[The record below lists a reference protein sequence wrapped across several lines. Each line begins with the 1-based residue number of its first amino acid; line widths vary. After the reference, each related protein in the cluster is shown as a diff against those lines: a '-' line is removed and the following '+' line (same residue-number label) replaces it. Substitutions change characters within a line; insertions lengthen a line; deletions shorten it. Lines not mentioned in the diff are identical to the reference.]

1 MEPKTYNIGA
11 IITVMF
17 MQKIDPL
24 APLSNCVNAFLR
36 AIGCHGNRVLMGTA
50 SLLFVALSAFPQLTN
65 RVGAIADCVGREPLN
80 VTIKA
85 DATDTFTAWAR
96 VKADLAAEIRLAQDE
111 QCASAP
117 IAAGQA
123 WAWVKFDNKVS
134 LKQGSQVASITT
146 KSQVIFL
153 DKLLFTVDTT
163 CTPVNEGDNCVLEG
177 MDIDITG
184 VEQEVAKG
192 VDLRIAAQIHGAGAD
207 TPQVSFMLDD
217 KVFEGK
223 RAVQNEALYCA
234 VEPLDEICGV
244 VRNSELDLG
253 PHMLSVSAKDGDR
266 MSVVNVEF
274 TVVEMTDRT
283 TLEANKD
290 AGNQKPTLPIRHSS
304 DEQPDLVGRQLA
316 SPNRYAALNES
327 NPNSDISQSAKVPTF
342 VIGQGAVLGDTLS
355 GEIGLS
361 VPASLV
367 KKGDEKITYK
377 VDGDVIGTITAR
389 ELPYIVN
396 TSDFDNHGHQFEALI
411 SSSDGVESAV
421 EVAAIVNNS
430 PFLAVKSW
438 VATRT
443 ARIILMTTCL
453 TVVVLLVVLELRKLV
468 KAKRMQEVTGVN
480 TQAIGYVKGTRT
492 IAQGYGML
500 AIVVLTTVGAA
511 LLIAPATP
519 AYSGNASVTI
529 QPEDDRVNYIHET
542 GSSTEISSQYIIL
555 R

>member
-1 MEPKTYNIGA
+1 
-11 IITVMF
+11 MF
-17 MQKIDPL
+17 MQKNDLHTPL
-24 APLSNCVNAFLR
+24 GDIVNAFLR
-36 AIGCHGNRVLMGTA
+36 IIRCHGKSALIVA
-50 SLLFVALSAFPQLTN
+50 VSLLFVALSVYPGPSS

-96 VKADLAAEIRLAQDE
+96 VKADSAAELRLAQDG
-111 QCASAP
+111 QCASASVG
-117 IAAGQA
+117 AGQA
-123 WAWVKFDNKVS
+123 WTWVKFDNKVN
-134 LKQGSQVASITT
+134 LKQGSQVASIMTD
-146 KSQVIFL
+146 SQVVLL

-184 VEQEVAKG
+184 VEQEVAQG
-192 VDLRIAAQIHGAGAD
+192 VDLRIAAQVRGAD
-207 TPQVSFMLDD
+207 TPQVSFMLDEQ
-217 KVFEGK
+217 VFEGS
-223 RAVQNEALYCA
+223 RAVQNEALYCV
-234 VEPLDEICGV
+234 VEALDEICGV

-253 PHMLSVSAKDGDR
+253 PHVLSVSAKDGDR

-274 TVVEMTDRT
+274 TVVEMADRT
-283 TLEANKD
+283 SSEAGKVT
-290 AGNQKPTLPIRHSS
+290 GNQKTTQPIRHSS
-304 DEQPDLVGRQLA
+304 DEQPELMGSQLA

-327 NPNSDISQSAKVPTF
+327 KPDTSAGQSAKVPTF

-367 KKGDEKITYK
+367 KKGDERITYK
-377 VDGDVIGTITAR
+377 VDGDVVGTITAR

-411 SSSDGVESAV
+411 SGSDGVESTV

-430 PFLAVKSW
+430 PFIAVKSW

-443 ARIILMTTCL
+443 ARVILMTACL
-453 TVVVLLVVLELRKLV
+453 AAATLLIVLELRRHI

-480 TQAIGYVKGTRT
+480 IQAIGYVKGTRT
-492 IAQGYGML
+492 VARGYGML
-500 AIVVLTTVGAA
+500 AIVVLTTIGAA

-519 AYSGNASVTI
+519 AYSGNASVTV

-542 GSSTEISSQYIIL
+542 GSSTEISSQYVIL